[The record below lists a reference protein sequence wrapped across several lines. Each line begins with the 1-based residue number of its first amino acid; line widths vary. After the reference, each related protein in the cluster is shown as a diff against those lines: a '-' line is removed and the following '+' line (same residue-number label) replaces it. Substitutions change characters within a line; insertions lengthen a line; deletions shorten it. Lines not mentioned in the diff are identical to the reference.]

1 MCKINETAI
10 SSLKYLGE
18 TKILMISRLV
28 ILSLSISLL
37 FNYGFGII
45 HYTNGQINTTQ
56 QLQQLQMNQNDI
68 DFVSGQNESNVNA
81 SQIQGNE
88 SAGNLSSA
96 CDTSYPDFCVTM
108 FSANLTCM
116 DIPHRNFT
124 VLAPD
129 TYGLDSDGDGLGC
142 EDSSVAYVNSSVTN
156 RSSNLNTPLP

>member
-1 MCKINETAI
+1 M
-10 SSLKYLGE
+10 S
-18 TKILMISRLV
+18 SRLV
-28 ILSLSISLL
+28 ILLLSISLL
-37 FNYGFGII
+37 LNYGFGII
-45 HYTNGQINTTQ
+45 DYASGQINTTQ

-68 DFVSGQNESNVNA
+68 DFTSGQVNA
-81 SQIQGNE
+81 TQIQGNG

-108 FSANLTCM
+108 FSSNLTCM

-129 TYGLDSDGDGLGC
+129 THGLDSDGDGLGC

-156 RSSNLNTPLP
+156 KSSNLNTTLP

>member
-1 MCKINETAI
+1 METAI

-18 TKILMISRLV
+18 TKIFMSSRLV

-37 FNYGFGII
+37 LNYGFGII
-45 HYTNGQINTTQ
+45 DFTSGQINTTQ

-68 DFVSGQNESNVNA
+68 DFTSGQVNA
-81 SQIQGNE
+81 SQIQGNG

-96 CDTSYPDFCVTM
+96 CDTSYPDFCVTTY
-108 FSANLTCM
+108 SANLTCM

-129 TYGLDSDGDGLGC
+129 THGLDSDGDGLGC

-156 RSSNLNTPLP
+156 KSSNLNTTLP

>member
-1 MCKINETAI
+1 MN
-10 SSLKYLGE
+10 
-18 TKILMISRLV
+18 SRLI

-45 HYTNGQINTTQ
+45 DFTSGQNNTTQ
-56 QLQQLQMNQNDI
+56 QLQQLQMNQND
-68 DFVSGQNESNVNA
+68 SHVNA
-81 SQIQGNE
+81 SQIQPNG

-129 TYGLDSDGDGLGC
+129 THGLDSDGDGLGC
-142 EDSSVAYVNSSVTN
+142 EDSSVAYGNSSVTN
-156 RSSNLNTPLP
+156 KSSNLNTTFP

>member
-1 MCKINETAI
+1 MLYLMNWNVPINGATI

-18 TKILMISRLV
+18 TKILMSSRVV

-45 HYTNGQINTTQ
+45 DYTSGQINTTQ
-56 QLQQLQMNQNDI
+56 QLQQLQMNQN
-68 DFVSGQNESNVNA
+68 ESHVNA
-81 SQIQGNE
+81 SQIQGNG

-108 FSANLTCM
+108 YSANLTCM

-124 VLAPD
+124 VLGPD
-129 TYGLDSDGDGLGC
+129 THGLDSDGDGLGC
-142 EDSSVAYVNSSVTN
+142 ENSNVAYVNSNVTN
-156 RSSNLNTPLP
+156 KSSNLNTTLP

>member
-1 MCKINETAI
+1 MNT
-10 SSLKYLGE
+10 
-18 TKILMISRLV
+18 RLV

-45 HYTNGQINTTQ
+45 DFTSGQNNTTQ
-56 QLQQLQMNQNDI
+56 QLQQLQMNQND
-68 DFVSGQNESNVNA
+68 SHVNA
-81 SQIQGNE
+81 SQIQVNG
-88 SAGNLSSA
+88 SAGNLSSV

-129 TYGLDSDGDGLGC
+129 THGLDSDGDGLGC
-142 EDSSVAYVNSSVTN
+142 EDSSVAYGNSSVTN
-156 RSSNLNTPLP
+156 KSSNLNTTFP